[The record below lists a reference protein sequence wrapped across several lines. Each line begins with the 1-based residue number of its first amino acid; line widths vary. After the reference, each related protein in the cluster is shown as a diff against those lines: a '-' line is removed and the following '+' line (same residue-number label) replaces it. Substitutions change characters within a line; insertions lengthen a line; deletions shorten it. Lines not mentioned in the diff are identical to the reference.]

1 MQSISPAELEYRS
14 LKTPNSCVLPIFIS
28 WDDDDSNI
36 TTLSIK
42 LTKLTFLEHST
53 QHQRILILSKIT

>member
-1 MQSISPAELEYRS
+1 MLVNLLQFIDVA
-14 LKTPNSCVLPIFIS
+14 IFIS

-42 LTKLTFLEHST
+42 LYHHLLRLNVNPPHTN
-53 QHQRILILSKIT
+53 SKNK